1 MVDAIDIT
9 EPSEIHA
16 HLPAPV
22 LVVLADGDAHVD
34 AGRSVLGRAALAR
47 LMVAA
52 AAAGFDRT
60 ILTPGTAMGIEGA
73 EAFVDAAGRAG
84 ERALPVE
91 ESATGEPL
99 QRPALVV
106 FEGTLL
112 HPSLMALM
120 VEHPLEAGERYTL
133 YDEVGRPAACF
144 HGELARIPAM
154 LPLTEELPWPEQF
167 GPADVVRQV
176 DSEDLV
182 RAQALTL
189 RAAGIEVPEQRGW
202 RRDVERPA
210 LRWMADSGR
219 PLAQLN
225 LLGVALVGAALPLAL
240 VAGFLGT
247 LSAGLCLVAGV
258 LVTSLV
264 GHIRRLREAG
274 GGHVETVDEHL
285 SAAARPLGHAALMTG
300 LTYAIVAETD
310 RSSVAAVVLLVAGGA
325 AVVLSLLQAR
335 LLLRGRDAEIF
346 RLPDAENVARRL
358 GFPWWPG
365 LDHAPLFELLVLAAS
380 PFATP
385 ELPWSVLAAGA
396 LARLWRWYAGPPVSL
411 REAVGEPDPSQSRPT
426 SPSPHG

>member
-1 MVDAIDIT
+1 LVDAIDIT

-34 AGRSVLGRAALAR
+34 AQRPVLGRAALAR

-52 AAAGFDRT
+52 GAAGFDRT
-60 ILTPGTAMGIEGA
+60 ILTPGTAMGIEAA
-73 EAFVDAAGRAG
+73 EAFVAAAREAG
-84 ERALPVE
+84 ERVLPVA

-99 QRPALVV
+99 GRPALVV
-106 FEGTLL
+106 FEGTVL
-112 HPSLMALM
+112 HPAVLDLM
-120 VEHPLEAGERYTL
+120 VEHPLEPGERYTL

-144 HGELARIPAM
+144 FGELPRIPAM
-154 LPLTEELPWPEQF
+154 LPLTEELPWPDAF
-167 GPADVVRQV
+167 GPGDVVRQV
-176 DSEDLV
+176 DPEDLE
-182 RAQALTL
+182 RARELTL
-189 RAAGIEVPEQRGW
+189 RGAGIVVPNERGW

-225 LLGVALVGAALPLAL
+225 LLGIALVVGSLPLAL
-240 VAGFLGT
+240 VGGFIGT
-247 LSAGLCLVAGV
+247 LAAGLSLVAGV
-258 LVTSLV
+258 LITSLV
-264 GHIRRLREAG
+264 GHIRRLRAAG
-274 GGHVETVDEHL
+274 GGQFETVDEHL
-285 SAAARPLGHAALMTG
+285 AAAARPLGHAAIMTG

-346 RLPDAENVARRL
+346 RLPDAEAAARRL

-365 LDHAPLFELLVLAAS
+365 LDHAPIFELLVLFAS

-411 REAVGEPDPSQSRPT
+411 RAAVGEPEPDETAAGS
-426 SPSPHG
+426 

>member
-1 MVDAIDIT
+1 MVEPIDIT

-22 LVVLADGDAHVD
+22 LVVLADNDAHVD
-34 AGRSVLGRAALAR
+34 AQRPVLGRAALAR

-52 AAAGFDRT
+52 GAAGFERT
-60 ILTPGTAMGIEGA
+60 ILAPGTAMGIEAAQAFG
-73 EAFVDAAGRAG
+73 EAAREAG
-84 ERALPVE
+84 ERALPVD
-91 ESATGEPL
+91 ESAAGEPL
-99 QRPALVV
+99 ERPALVV
-106 FEGTLL
+106 FEGTVLNPAVL
-112 HPSLMALM
+112 ELM

-144 HGELARIPAM
+144 FGELHRIPAM
-154 LPLTEELPWPEQF
+154 MPLTEELPWPEPF

-176 DSEDLV
+176 DPEDLQ
-182 RAQALTL
+182 RARDLTL
-189 RAAGIEVPEQRGW
+189 RSAGLPMPEHRGW

-210 LRWMADSGR
+210 LRLMADSRR

-225 LLGVALVGAALPLAL
+225 LLGVALVAASLPLSL
-240 VAGFLGT
+240 LAGFFGT
-247 LSAGLCLVAGV
+247 LAAGLSLVMGV
-258 LVTSLV
+258 LITSLM
-264 GHIRRLREAG
+264 GHIRGLRAAG
-274 GGHVETVDEHL
+274 GGMVESVDEHL
-285 SAAARPLGHAALMTG
+285 AAAARPLGHAALMTG

-325 AVVLSLLQAR
+325 AVLLSLLQAR

-346 RLPDAENVARRL
+346 RLPDGEAAVRRL

-365 LDHAPLFELLVLAAS
+365 FDHAPIFELLVLAAS

-411 REAVGEPDPSQSRPT
+411 RAAVGEPEPDESASR
-426 SPSPHG
+426 G